1 MMALLKTVF
10 YVPLYN
16 GLIFFIDIIPGASAG
31 AAVIALTILIKLI
44 LFPLSYKASKFQ
56 YEMKAHEADI
66 NRLKERYKDDRQAQ
80 GKAILEFYKEK
91 GINPFAGILPL
102 FIQIPIVIALYYVF
116 YKGGLPSVDAALLYS
131 VVPVPEVSMIF
142 LGLDI
147 SQKSIIL
154 AVLVGVSQLLQ
165 GHLAMP
171 PAPAKSEKPSFGDDL
186 ARGMQLQMK
195 YVLPIVM
202 AFVAYAVSG
211 AVALYF
217 ITSNLFTVCQELY
230 LRRLLRKQGHITHP
244 ENS

>member
-80 GKAILEFYKEK
+80 GKVILEFYKEK